1 MSGGDCENVV
11 ALFSRRF
18 RKNSRLATFLARWLT
33 CKPIAKVSFA
43 LQPLDTEPIADT
55 IPLTASEKRLK
66 AELEGIVQSGLKQF
80 IAVAQALR
88 TLRTQRLY
96 RQSHPTFE
104 SYCQDQ
110 FGLGRVAIDQTIRAR
125 AVAQTLLDHDVSLPP
140 GIGEAALRPLCAFED
155 PDLQTACWQLAD
167 SFMPERGPTARLVTR
182 LCHVIRDVLEN
193 PCEDDDHSESRSTG
207 RAGFHTGPREKKS
220 FSEPDTP
227 FIRPLLRMSS
237 YQNFSIDLVISHID
251 QLANAKSLYHAAG
264 VMRER
269 CGLLQERL
277 TVAFPEVAGHA

>member
-1 MSGGDCENVV
+1 MGVLLLKRNRRERQCTVTRMSGGDCENVV

-140 GIGEAALRPLCAFED
+140 GIGEAALRPFCAL
-155 PDLQTACWQLAD
+155 PDDDDLKVATWEFC
-167 SFMPERGPTARLVTR
+167 STVMPDCPPTSRLVGR
-182 LCHVIRDVLEN
+182 VCAVVRQCLEN
-193 PCEDDDHSESRSTG
+193 PSEDDDQS
-207 RAGFHTGPREKKS
+207 
-220 FSEPDTP
+220 
-227 FIRPLLRMSS
+227 
-237 YQNFSIDLVISHID
+237 
-251 QLANAKSLYHAAG
+251 
-264 VMRER
+264 
-269 CGLLQERL
+269 
-277 TVAFPEVAGHA
+277 